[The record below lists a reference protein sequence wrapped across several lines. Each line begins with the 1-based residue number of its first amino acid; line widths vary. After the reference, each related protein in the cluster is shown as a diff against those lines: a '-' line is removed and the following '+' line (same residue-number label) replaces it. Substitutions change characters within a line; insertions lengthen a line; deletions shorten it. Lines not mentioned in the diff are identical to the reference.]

1 MNIIARW
8 KVDPLNAIFQHSVAY
23 HPNFKSQPYEESA
36 YAIFGFWV
44 CHSAFADSTIDKA
57 VRPAKKTATI
67 LAFALSQTS
76 IWDST

>member
-44 CHSAFADSTIDKA
+44 CHSAFADSTKLFGQ
-57 VRPAKKTATI
+57 PKKTATI